1 MATDES
7 TPAEPQYRMDLRDLD
22 PLAARW
28 AARRDGRPMP
38 PLDQAGRQ
46 TLIRT
51 LTEAAARGADANPE
65 MARLAQARADELRA
79 GLD

>member
-1 MATDES
+1 METNET
-7 TPAEPQYRMDLRDLD
+7 TPAEPQYRANLSDLE

-46 TLIRT
+46 ALIRT
-51 LTEAAARGADANPE
+51 LTEAAARGAAANPE
-65 MARLAQARADELRA
+65 AARLAQARADELRA